1 MKLERRMRVGTTK
14 YFGIQA
20 LTRRFAAPSPGGRGT
35 LSVLC
40 SFVLL
45 LTVACANTD
54 YRFERIDGDQAVALP
69 LKLAGFYGLRDGA
82 LVKAEANFVDGS
94 DSVVMNIV
102 LFLRPPAEFQSGTY
116 QASIGGRMTSGAVDC
131 PSLTFQGG
139 QTALPN
145 VGGLFILK
153 DADGRPLYRVRIP
166 ATMLSGRGPR

>member
-1 MKLERRMRVGTTK
+1 MRVGTTK
-14 YFGIQA
+14 YFGMRA

-35 LSVLC
+35 VCCLF
-40 SFVLL
+40 SFAFLFVF
-45 LTVACANTD
+45 ACTNTD
-54 YRFERIDGDQAVALP
+54 YRFERIDGDQSGALP

-82 LVKAEANFVDGS
+82 TVKAEANFVDGN
-94 DSVVMNIV
+94 DTVVMNIV

-116 QASIGGRMTSGAVDC
+116 QASIGGKMTSGDVEC

-153 DADGRPLYRVRIP
+153 DADNRPLYRVRIP
-166 ATMLSGRGPR
+166 ATMLSGRAPR